1 MTRPADGRPAK
12 REINSRDV
20 AAAAGVAQSTVSR
33 VLSGHPIVRPE
44 TRDRVLAAAKELGYV
59 RSAAARSLRG
69 GRTDLVGLLVSNI
82 TDAYVPALIES
93 VSTTAFDRG
102 YTVIIGSVQER
113 AELQSAYLHMLMERR
128 VEGAIL
134 TSGLIGSAPEIRPLM
149 DRGLRV
155 VLANREIDGVEA
167 DAVVF
172 DNVAASQ
179 LATAHL
185 VEHGRSRIAFV
196 GGRPDAATTR
206 DRLTGYRR
214 ALRKAGLAHD
224 AALEVT
230 GSYTSAFG
238 YESATRLLRARKPPD
253 AIVAA
258 DDTVAIGCLDAL
270 TDQGLRP
277 GIDVSVIGF
286 GDQPIA
292 SIRSVALTTIEASA
306 AQTGEVAATVLIDR
320 AEGLLEGPPRRTVLP
335 HALIVRSSCGPH
347 PAAHP
352 DGRDRNRPAAEQVRR
367 SQ

>member
-1 MTRPADGRPAK
+1 MSRSK
-12 REINSRDV
+12 RRQPPVGEINSRDV

-33 VLSGHPIVRPE
+33 VLSGHPTVRPE
-44 TRDRVLAAAKELGYV
+44 TRNRVLAAAKELGYV

-69 GRTDLVGLLVSNI
+69 GRTNLIGLLVSNI
-82 TDAYVPALIES
+82 TDAYVPALIEA
-93 VSTTAFDRG
+93 VSATAFDRG

-113 AELQSAYLHMLMERR
+113 ADLQSGYLHMLMERR

-155 VLANREIDGVEA
+155 VLANREIDGLET

-172 DNVAASQ
+172 DNDAASH
-179 LATAHL
+179 LATMHL
-185 VEHGRSRIAFV
+185 ASHGRTRIAFV

-206 DRLTGYRR
+206 DRLTGFRT
-214 ALRKAGLAHD
+214 ALRDAGVVHD
-224 AALEVT
+224 PALERT

-238 YESATRLLRARKPPD
+238 YQTATMLLRNDRPPD

-270 TDQGLRP
+270 TDLGLRP
-277 GIDVSVIGF
+277 GADVSVIGF
-286 GDQPIA
+286 GDQPMA

-306 AQTGEVAATVLIDR
+306 ARTGEAAATALIDR
-320 AEGLLEGPPRRTVLP
+320 AEGRIDGPPVRTVLP
-335 HALIVRSSCGPH
+335 HALIVRTSCGLH
-347 PAAHP
+347 
-352 DGRDRNRPAAEQVRR
+352 
-367 SQ
+367 ST